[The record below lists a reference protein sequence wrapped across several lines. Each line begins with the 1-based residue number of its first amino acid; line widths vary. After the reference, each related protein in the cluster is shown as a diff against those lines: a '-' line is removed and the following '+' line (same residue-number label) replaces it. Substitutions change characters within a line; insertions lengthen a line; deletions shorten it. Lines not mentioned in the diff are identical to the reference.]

1 MTPYQFLNANNQS
14 LGDLSYNEKAKAYI
28 DSLLANPT
36 ITHNALPIA
45 YSRDENGNL
54 TNTQAVNDSGQ
65 GLYQVGSGEDVSY
78 ITNPYDRT
86 YLNGYEV
93 SPAGENRYSVG
104 IDDPTTRGLFDI
116 NAEIDPLTNKLKNL
130 GTTYN
135 SHTAFDWSQPAMFAA
150 LVGGGLLA
158 APYLGG
164 ASLLGEGAVGGGALG
179 AEGAVGADLAGGGAV
194 VEGGGAVGG
203 AEAGGTTAY
212 TGPSLTSGTAYAPN
226 ATTDLLSPFYGTAQA
241 SPTSL
246 GLVSGGGGSTI
257 GEGSIIGS
265 GAGLGQTVP
274 ASVFNVTNALNMAKI
289 PSTGSTPQKQMA
301 NALRLPTDLNTNVA
315 VYKQE
320 NPFYYSPQQ
329 QLANMLKV

>member
-1 MTPYQFLNANNQS
+1 M
-14 LGDLSYNEKAKAYI
+14 GWLSDAWHSVV
-28 DSLLANPT
+28 DSNP
-36 ITHNALPIA
+36 ITSGISDAIHNVGE
-45 YSRDENGNL
+45 STG
-54 TNTQAVNDSGQ
+54 VND
-65 GLYQVGSGEDVSY
+65 VVDTVA
-78 ITNPYDRT
+78 P
-86 YLNGYEV
+86 
-93 SPAGENRYSVG
+93 
-104 IDDPTTRGLFDI
+104 
-116 NAEIDPLTNKLKNL
+116 NAAL
-130 GTTYN
+130 
-135 SHTAFDWSQPAMFAA
+135 AAA
-150 LVGGGLLA
+150 LVAGGYYLA
-158 APYLGG
+158 PELFAG
-164 ASLLGEGAVGGGALG
+164 AEAGAGGALG
-179 AEGAVGADLAGGGAV
+179 AESA
-194 VEGGGAVGG
+194 GGAVGG
-203 AEAGGTTAY
+203 ADLAGTSAVGGSGA
-212 TGPSLTSGTAYAPN
+212 SLGSGTAYAEG
-226 ATTDLLSPFYGTAQA
+226 ATTNPLSPFYGTAQA

>member
-1 MTPYQFLNANNQS
+1 MTPYQYLNTNNNQVIDTVSSPKLDAYLHS
-14 LGDLSYNEKAKAYI
+14 LMNGVTVNPYNKQI
-28 DSLLANPT
+28 
-36 ITHNALPIA
+36 
-45 YSRDENGNL
+45 DENGNV
-54 TNTQAVNDSGQ
+54 NYDYDVNGIGQASKV
-65 GLYQVGSGEDVSY
+65 
-78 ITNPYDRT
+78 
-86 YLNGYEV
+86 
-93 SPAGENRYSVG
+93 GENRYSIGV
-104 IDDPTTRGLFDI
+104 DDPSTRGLF
-116 NAEIDPLTNKLKNL
+116 NVNVEVDPLTNKVTNL
-130 GTTYN
+130 GTTYG
-135 SHTAFDWSQPAMFAA
+135 SHAAFDWSKPLTFAA

-164 ASLLGEGAVGGGALG
+164 ASLFGEGAGLAGGALG
-179 AEGAVGADLAGGGAV
+179 AETGGAVGADLAGGGAV
-194 VEGGGAVGG
+194 AESGGAVGG
-203 AEAGGTTAY
+203 SGA
-212 TGPSLTSGTAYAPN
+212 SLGSGTAYAEG
-226 ATTDLLSPFYGTAQA
+226 ATTNPLSPFYGTAQA